1 MTELKYKPDGD
12 VLKAFMKDSTFFRG
26 IRGPVGSGKSVG
38 CCIEVFRRSLEQKKG
53 PDGIRKSRWAIIR
66 NTNPQLRTTTI
77 KTWLDWFPE
86 TSWGKFTWSVPY
98 THHIKKGDIDL
109 EVIFLALDRPEDV
122 KKLLSLELTG
132 IWINEAREIPK
143 SIIDACTMRVGRFPS
158 MKDGGP
164 SWTGVIADTNAPE
177 EDHWWP
183 IMSGEVPIPDHI
195 PREQAK
201 MLVKPDNWEF
211 FTQPSGM
218 VEVKSEDGDIQDYK
232 PNDKAENRR
241 HMMESYY
248 PNLIRG
254 KTKSWIDVYVMN
266 RLGAIQDGK
275 PIYPMFAAEAHVSK
289 EEVPIAANLPVYVG
303 LDFGLTPAATIGQKV
318 RGRWL
323 IQQEIVAIDMGIVR
337 FAEVLRQELAT
348 RFSAASEVIIYGD
361 PAGDFRAQTDE
372 STPFHIL
379 RGAGLRAFP
388 APSNSV
394 DLRLEAVSSQLTK
407 MVEGKPAFLIDR
419 RCAQLIKGFEGGY
432 QYKRMEV
439 SGERYSDK
447 PDKNMFSHIHDAL
460 QYMML
465 GAGEGRALMN
475 TQKPAMPVVAKRDFD
490 VFKSTKVKRRKP
502 SLWSRL

>member
-1 MTELKYKPDGD
+1 MINFKYKPDGE
-12 VLKAFMKDSTFFRG
+12 VLKSFMKDSTFFRG

-38 CCIEVFRRSLEQKKG
+38 CCVEVFRRALEQKKG
-53 PDGIRKSRWAIIR
+53 ADGLRKSRWAIIR

-86 TSWGKFTWSVPY
+86 SDWGRFHWSVPY
-98 THHIKKGDIDL
+98 THHIKKGEIDL

-143 SIIDACTMRVGRFPS
+143 SIIDACTMRVGRYPS
-158 MKDGGP
+158 MRDGGP
-164 SWTGVIADTNAPE
+164 SWSGVIADTNAPE

-183 IMSGEVPIPDHI
+183 IMAGEVPIPDHI

-201 MLVKPDNWEF
+201 MLVKPDNWNF

-218 VEVKSEDGDIQDYK
+218 LETKDEEGEIQDYK
-232 PNDKAENRR
+232 ENPKAENQKNILAN
-241 HMMESYY
+241 YY
-248 PNLIRG
+248 SNLIRG

-266 RLGAIQDGK
+266 RLGHIQDGK
-275 PIYPMFAAEAHVSK
+275 PVYPMFASEVHIAK
-289 EEVPIAANLPVYVG
+289 EEIPVAANVPVYVG
-303 LDFGLTPAATIGQKV
+303 IDFGLTPAAVLAQKV
-318 RGRWL
+318 RGRWFV
-323 IQQEIVAIDMGIVR
+323 QSEIVAVDMGIVR

-394 DLRLEAVSSQLTK
+394 DLRLESVSSQLTK
-407 MVEGKPAFLIDR
+407 MVEGKPALLIDR
-419 RCAQLIKGFEGGY
+419 RCPQLIKGFEGGY
-432 QYKRMEV
+432 AYKRMEV
-439 SGERYSDK
+439 SGERYADK
-447 PDKNMFSHIHDAL
+447 PDKNMFSHVHDAA
-460 QYMML
+460 QYLFL

-475 TQKPAMPVVAKRDFD
+475 NQKPLRPVVAKRSFD
-490 VFKSTKVKRRKP
+490 LFGRPKKKRAFQFVR
-502 SLWSRL
+502 

>member
-1 MTELKYKPDGD
+1 MINFKYKPDGE
-12 VLKAFMKDSTFFRG
+12 VLKSFMKDSTFFRG

-38 CCIEVFRRSLEQKKG
+38 CCIEVFRRALEQQKG
-53 PDGIRKSRWAIIR
+53 SDGLRKSRWAIIR

-86 TSWGKFTWSVPY
+86 SDWGRFHWSVPY
-98 THHIKKGDIDL
+98 THHIKKGEIDL

-158 MKDGGP
+158 MRDGGP
-164 SWTGVIADTNAPE
+164 SWSGVIADTNAPE

-183 IMSGEVPIPDHI
+183 IMAGEVPVPDHI

-201 MLVKPDNWEF
+201 MLVKPDNWSF
-211 FTQPSGM
+211 FTQPCGM
-218 VEVKSEDGDIQDYK
+218 LEAKDEEGEIQDYK
-232 PNDKAENRR
+232 ENPKAENQKNIIGN
-241 HMMESYY
+241 YY
-248 PNLIRG
+248 SNLIRG

-266 RLGAIQDGK
+266 RLGHIQDGK
-275 PIYPMFAAEAHVSK
+275 PVYPMFAGEVHIAK
-289 EEVPIAANLPVYVG
+289 EEIPIAANAPVYVG
-303 LDFGLTPAATIGQKV
+303 IDFGLTPAAVLGQKV
-318 RGRWL
+318 RGRWF
-323 IQQEIVAIDMGIVR
+323 IQSEIVAIDMGIVR

-379 RGAGLRAFP
+379 RGAGLRAYP

-394 DLRLEAVSSQLTK
+394 DLRLESVSSQLTK
-407 MVEGKPAFLIDR
+407 MVEGKPALLIDR
-419 RCAQLIKGFEGGY
+419 RCPQLIKGFEGGY
-432 QYKRMEV
+432 AYKRMEV
-439 SGERYSDK
+439 SGERYADK
-447 PDKNMFSHIHDAL
+447 PDKNMFSHVHDAA
-460 QYMML
+460 QYLFL

-475 TQKPAMPVVAKRDFD
+475 NQKPLQPVVAKRSFD
-490 VFKSTKVKRRKP
+490 LFSRPKKKRAFQFVR
-502 SLWSRL
+502 

>member
-1 MTELKYKPDGD
+1 MTEFKYKPDGN
-12 VLKAFMKDSTFFRG
+12 VLKAFMKDDTFFRG

-38 CCIEVFRRSLEQKKG
+38 CCVEVFRRALMQKKNEK
-53 PDGIRKSRWAIIR
+53 GIRRSRWAIIR

-86 TSWGKFTWSVPY
+86 DVWGKFTWSVPY
-98 THHIKKGDIDL
+98 THNIKKNDLEL

-122 KKLLSLELTG
+122 KKLLSLELSG
-132 IWINEAREIPK
+132 VWVNEAREVPK

-158 MKDGGP
+158 MREGGP
-164 SWTGVIADTNAPE
+164 TWSGVICDTNAPE

-195 PREQAK
+195 PREQAR
-201 MLVKPDNWEF
+201 MLVKPDNWSF
-211 FTQPSGM
+211 YTQPSGM
-218 VEVKSEDGDIQDYK
+218 LEKKDEDGEVVDYE
-232 PNDKAENRR
+232 PNKDSENRS
-241 HMMESYY
+241 HMLEGYY

-266 RLGAIQDGK
+266 RLGSIQEGK
-275 PIYPMFAAEAHVSK
+275 PIYPMFASETHIAK
-289 EEVPIAANLPVYVG
+289 EEIPVAATSPLYVG
-303 LDFGLTPAATIGQKV
+303 LDFGLTPAATLGQKV

-323 IQQEIVAIDMGIVR
+323 VQSEIVAFDMGIVR
-337 FAEVLRQELAT
+337 FAEVLREEIAT
-348 RFSAASEVIIYGD
+348 RFSQCPEVYIYGD

-379 RGAGLRAFP
+379 RGAGLKAFP

-394 DLRLEAVSSQLTK
+394 DLRLESVSSQLTK

-419 RCAQLIKGFEGGY
+419 RCQQLIKGFEGGY

-439 SGERYSDK
+439 SGERYADK
-447 PDKNMFSHIHDAL
+447 PDKNMYSHIHDAL

-465 GAGEGRALMN
+465 GAGEGRALLN
-475 TQKPAMPVVAKRDFD
+475 NQRPSKPVTVNRDFN
-490 VFKSTKVKRRKP
+490 VFSKHKPKSRRQG
-502 SLWSRL
+502 LWARM

>member
-1 MTELKYKPDGD
+1 MINFKYKPDGE
-12 VLKAFMKDSTFFRG
+12 VLKSFMKDSTFFRG

-38 CCIEVFRRSLEQKKG
+38 CCVEVFRRALEQKKG
-53 PDGIRKSRWAIIR
+53 VDGLRKSRWAIIR

-86 TSWGKFTWSVPY
+86 SDWGRFHWSVPY
-98 THHIKKGDIDL
+98 THYIKKGEIDL

-143 SIIDACTMRVGRFPS
+143 SIIDACTMRVGRYPS
-158 MKDGGP
+158 MRDGGP
-164 SWTGVIADTNAPE
+164 SWSGVIADTNAPE

-183 IMSGEVPIPDHI
+183 IMAGEVPIPDHI

-201 MLVKPDNWEF
+201 MLVKPDNWNF

-218 VEVKSEDGDIQDYK
+218 LETKDEEGEIQDYK
-232 PNDKAENRR
+232 ENPKAENQKNILAN
-241 HMMESYY
+241 YY
-248 PNLIRG
+248 SNLIRG

-266 RLGAIQDGK
+266 RLGHIQDGK
-275 PIYPMFAAEAHVSK
+275 PVYPMFASEVHIAK
-289 EEVPIAANLPVYVG
+289 EEIPVAANVPVYVG
-303 LDFGLTPAATIGQKV
+303 IDFGLTPAAVLAQKV
-318 RGRWL
+318 RGRWFV
-323 IQQEIVAIDMGIVR
+323 QSEIVAVDMGIVR

-394 DLRLEAVSSQLTK
+394 DLRLESVSSQLTK
-407 MVEGKPAFLIDR
+407 MVEGKPALLIDR
-419 RCAQLIKGFEGGY
+419 RCPQLIKGFEGGY
-432 QYKRMEV
+432 AYKRMEV
-439 SGERYSDK
+439 SGERYADK
-447 PDKNMFSHIHDAL
+447 PDKNMFSHVHDAA
-460 QYMML
+460 QYLFL

-475 TQKPAMPVVAKRDFD
+475 NQKPMRPVVAKRSFD
-490 VFKSTKVKRRKP
+490 LFSRPKKKRAFQFVR
-502 SLWSRL
+502 